1 MLHSHLVRTKCLRK
15 CLLGVQCMSTV
26 LVIQESASHLG
37 NRQTASPTGPA
48 LKPELLMWICRWAHR
63 DTWAVGDQVSTVSSW
78 SQSLFCLDCYIT
90 RLIFPGG
97 QEERF
102 LNEIGEHRLSLTD
115 SRIKATSSMMVMVI
129 CSILGDARSAWTSL
143 VLETSGSAVVWVKGH
158 HHFLIL
164 SILRKA
170 HLTNLDL
177 SCSGRRWATIPVPA
191 ALWKASQADDGGDDD
206 RMRKLNGKK
215 LKMMMMKGRWSV
227 LHGGWRVYMRGRF
240 LVSRTC
246 ISRISLD

>member
-1 MLHSHLVRTKCLRK
+1 
-15 CLLGVQCMSTV
+15 MST
-26 LVIQESASHLG
+26 QRYLG
-37 NRQTASPTGPA
+37 S
-48 LKPELLMWICRWAHR
+48 
-63 DTWAVGDQVSTVSSW
+63 
-78 SQSLFCLDCYIT
+78 
-90 RLIFPGG
+90 G
-97 QEERF
+97 QP
-102 LNEIGEHRLSLTD
+102 GEHSIIMITVIFWLGLLYYWIGLFRRSGGEVFKWNRSSTYRCWLHKYESYQLDDGCGDLLD
-115 SRIKATSSMMVMVI
+115 SGWCQV
-129 CSILGDARSAWTSL
+129 CL

-215 LKMMMMKGRWSV
+215 LKMMKMKGRWSV

>member
-1 MLHSHLVRTKCLRK
+1 
-15 CLLGVQCMSTV
+15 MSTV

-63 DTWAVGDQVSTVSSW
+63 DTWAVGSQVSTVSSW
-78 SQSLFCLDCYIT
+78 YRTAILLDWT
-90 RLIFPGG
+90 F

-102 LNEIGEHRLSLTD
+102 FKWTRSSTYRCWLHKYESYQLDDGCGDLLD
-115 SRIKATSSMMVMVI
+115 SGWCQV
-129 CSILGDARSAWTSL
+129 CL

-191 ALWKASQADDGGDDD
+191 ALWKASQADDDGDDD

-215 LKMMMMKGRWSV
+215 LKVMMMKGRWSV

>member
-1 MLHSHLVRTKCLRK
+1 MSTQRYLASGQPGEHSIIMITVIFWLGLLYYWIGLFRRSGGEFFKWNRSSTYRC
-15 CLLGVQCMSTV
+15 CLLPHTFNH
-26 LVIQESASHLG
+26 ESYQLDNG
-37 NRQTASPTGPA
+37 CGD
-48 LKPELLMWICRWAHR
+48 LLDSGWC
-63 DTWAVGDQVSTVSSW
+63 QV
-78 SQSLFCLDCYIT
+78 Y
-90 RLIFPGG
+90 
-97 QEERF
+97 
-102 LNEIGEHRLSLTD
+102 
-115 SRIKATSSMMVMVI
+115 
-129 CSILGDARSAWTSL
+129 L

-158 HHFLIL
+158 RHFLIL
-164 SILRKA
+164 SILRKV

-191 ALWKASQADDGGDDD
+191 ALWKASQADDDGDED